1 MRDPAEVIIDRVIPI
16 ENAAAE
22 LSRGVVVRLHKG
34 VVGREDFE
42 RLQRHMKTRQGN
54 LDVYLE
60 LVGLEGV
67 RRAIYKAGQGL
78 KIRHDDKLVADFES
92 AVGAGN
98 VRLLGQGGTTTAPSR
113 ALPRPPVRDD
123 DAMPTAEDEEE

>member
-1 MRDPAEVIIDRVIPI
+1 M
-16 ENAAAE
+16 
-22 LSRGVVVRLHKG
+22 KK
-34 VVGREDFE
+34 RE
-42 RLQRHMKTRQGN
+42 GN

-98 VRLLGQGGTTTAPSR
+98 VRLLGPGGSTTR
-113 ALPRPPVRDD
+113 AVPKPTVRA
-123 DAMPTAEDEEE
+123 DAEAAIEEDE